1 MTRSSQRG
9 FTLIELLISITI
21 ISILA
26 TLGMVAYQSVSK
38 KGRDGKRLTDLK
50 TIQGALQRYNA
61 DHQYFPTALS
71 ALTTGQVELKT
82 IPTDPKTNAVYSYT
96 PSPAGC
102 NNTTIKCHDYCI
114 ITTLELP
121 TSDRGCASTAGQYGV
136 TTP

>member
-26 TLGMVAYQSVSK
+26 TLGMIAYQNVSK
-38 KGRDGKRLTDLK
+38 RGRDGKRLTDLK

-61 DHQYFPTALS
+61 DHQYFPTTLTE
-71 ALTTGQVELKT
+71 LTTGQVELKT
-82 IPTDPKTNAVYSYT
+82 IPIDPSAGATYSYI
-96 PSPAGC
+96 PSPANC
-102 NNTTIKCHDYCI
+102 NNTTTKCLDYCI

-121 TSDRGCASTAGQYGV
+121 TGDKGCASTAGQYGV